1 MAMPETKLK
10 NVRVIANA
18 NALLSKTIDRMSAIV
33 NVKEDD
39 KSLDSDDSSQS
50 ISDMQQLAHI
60 LLSDRLGQA
69 IARQQ

>member
-1 MAMPETKLK
+1 MPETKLK
-10 NVRVIANA
+10 NVRVVANA
-18 NALLSKTIDRMSAIV
+18 NALLSKTIDRMNAIV

-39 KSLDSDDSSQS
+39 KSLDSDDSTQS

-69 IARQQ
+69 TTRQQ

>member
-1 MAMPETKLK
+1 MPETKLK